1 MGSSSFA
8 SYVIQFPLLLFF
20 LVSFSSAAN
29 DLPSFSNI
37 IFNLD
42 RDPLTLQYRININQ
56 GTPLATVKL
65 VLDFSGKLSAVF
77 CNKGAYTSSSY
88 QPIKCMS
95 PQCSLASKPVTCVS
109 CNGTQTKNSWCHKN
123 ACSIS
128 TRNPVTRFSG
138 KGELVSDV
146 VYTESIYAFGNEGYI
161 RGPIDLRPIS
171 FGCATTSN
179 FLKGLGEGAK
189 GVAGLGRSSRLS
201 LVSQFSAAFP
211 QFRRTFA
218 LDLSGLLIYFGG
230 GPYIYSYGTF
240 FGDLSKLFHYA
251 PLLVNPKSKEE
262 YFVDVKSVKIHGKTV
277 PIDKKLLSIN
287 KTTGVGGAKIDIL
300 KPYTVL
306 ETSIYKALIKVHTKW
321 AKGMNVTRVTPVAPF
336 GACYKSSTIPPWTS
350 KPGSV
355 AFIFPKSEWR
365 IVWRDLVSV
374 NNDAVRCLGFVDGGL
389 KPKTSIVIGAHQLG
403 WFMEFDTSR
412 SRWGFLQPESG
423 QQ

>member
-1 MGSSSFA
+1 MASSFA
-8 SYVIQFPLLLFF
+8 SYIIQFPLLLFL
-20 LVSFSSAAN
+20 LVSFSGAA

-37 IFNLD
+37 VFDLD
-42 RDPLTLQYRININQ
+42 RDPLTLQYRIKINR
-56 GTPLATVKL
+56 GTPLAAVKL
-65 VLDFSGKLSAVF
+65 VLDFSGKLSGLY

-88 QPIKCMS
+88 QPINCRS

-109 CNGTQTKNSWCHKN
+109 CNGTKTKNTWCHQN

-128 TRNPVTRFSG
+128 TSNPITRLSD
-138 KGELVSDV
+138 KGELISDV
-146 VYTESIYAFGNEGYI
+146 VYTESIYAFGNERYI

-179 FLKGLGEGAK
+179 FLKGLGESAK

-211 QFRRTFA
+211 RFRHIFA

-251 PLLVNPKSKEE
+251 PLLTNPKSIEE
-262 YFVDVKSVKIHGKTV
+262 YFIDVKSIKIHGKTV

-287 KTTGVGGAKIDIL
+287 KTTGVGGTKVDIL
-300 KPYTVL
+300 KAYTIL
-306 ETSIYKALIKVHTKW
+306 ETSIYKAFIRVHTKW
-321 AKGMNVTRVTPVAPF
+321 AKGMNVSRVTPVAPF

-365 IVWRDLVSV
+365 IVWRALVSV
-374 NNDAVRCLGFVDGGL
+374 KNDAVRCLGFVNGGS
-389 KPKTSIVIGAHQLG
+389 KPMTSIVIGAHQLG
-403 WFMEFDTSR
+403 WFMEFDTSK